1 MKKMTGGQIVA
12 ECFEQLGVEYY
23 LGYNGHGIWNIL
35 NALIEK
41 PQIKGIQPK
50 HEISAVHIADGYFR
64 AKHRVVP
71 VMASVGPGVLNLISP
86 IGNAML
92 DSSGILIIPTGPPTH
107 YLDRSSLE
115 ELSVHAGD
123 DVPNI
128 FRPIT
133 KRIWNAIRPDILAYQ
148 IVQAYKL
155 AGTGRPGPTAVY
167 IPFDVSAHELEVED
181 GSLFSAGSLNTK
193 MGGEP
198 QMIKKAATLLLAA
211 KKPLLV
217 AGGGVHVA
225 EAWEEV
231 KDFVEGLGVPL
242 VTSMPGKGVF
252 PENHPL
258 CLGPVGRSGWES
270 AVNATREADVILAVG
285 CRFCDANTSGWRK
298 GVVYNFPDTKLIHV
312 NIDQLDI
319 GRNYPAD
326 VGIVGDAKTVLRQ
339 VIESVKGD
347 WSKGA
352 KDREAWVH
360 RAKKWKEEWVA
371 TIERDIKGPEAPIS
385 TNRLAYEINRGLP
398 KDANVVT
405 DTGDIQQAYE
415 GYGIVYTPNTFFNNA
430 GLAQM
435 GWASSAV
442 MGVKLAR
449 PHQVALAIV
458 GDGSFLMSNYALAT
472 AVEYKINVIW
482 VIINNY
488 GQSIERHGQLINYGR
503 EVWSTFERDG
513 KPYNPDFVKMA
524 ESYGVKAKRIQS
536 SDEVGETIKKGIQMN
551 EPYLIEVVTDRNA
564 PTYFCPGITRGYPVR
579 WDKLAYLKQ

>member
-1 MKKMTGGQIVA
+1 
-12 ECFEQLGVEYY
+12 
-23 LGYNGHGIWNIL
+23 
-35 NALIEK
+35 
-41 PQIKGIQPK
+41 
-50 HEISAVHIADGYFR
+50 
-64 AKHRVVP
+64 
-71 VMASVGPGVLNLISP
+71 
-86 IGNAML
+86 
-92 DSSGILIIPTGPPTH
+92 
-107 YLDRSSLE
+107 
-115 ELSVHAGD
+115 
-123 DVPNI
+123 
-128 FRPIT
+128 
-133 KRIWNAIRPDILAYQ
+133 
-148 IVQAYKL
+148 
-155 AGTGRPGPTAVY
+155 
-167 IPFDVSAHELEVED
+167 
-181 GSLFSAGSLNTK
+181 
-193 MGGEP
+193 
-198 QMIKKAATLLLAA
+198 
-211 KKPLLV
+211 
-217 AGGGVHVA
+217 
-225 EAWEEV
+225 V
-231 KDFVEGLGVPL
+231 KDFVDGLRVPL

-258 CLGPVGRSGWES
+258 CLGPVGRSGWGS
-270 AVNATREADVILAVG
+270 AVNATREADVILATG

-352 KDREAWVH
+352 KGREAWVG

-371 TIERDIKGPEAPIS
+371 TIERDMKGQGDPIS
-385 TNRLAYEINRGLP
+385 TNRLAYEVNRTLP

-415 GYGIVYTPNTFFNNA
+415 GYGIVYTPNTFFNNS
-430 GLAQM
+430 GMAQM

-449 PHQVALAIV
+449 PDKVALAIV
-458 GDGSFLMSNYALAT
+458 GDGSFIMSSYALAT

-524 ESYGVKAKRIQS
+524 EAYGVKAKRIRG
-536 SDEVGETIKKGIQMN
+536 SDEVGEAIKTAIQMN